1 MIIYKGPTSSSNRGA
16 EVADQSLFHL
26 SFDINEDNTLA
37 ETDPQRGSQATF
49 DRKEFTETCGHYF
62 TSDKESAG
70 QGPDTCPDI
79 DAVAE
84 RRRHGPG
91 TELITLGYEGSDIDY
106 TRYSRRRKKKE

>member
-1 MIIYKGPTSSSNRGA
+1 MAN
-16 EVADQSLFHL
+16 QSLFHL
-26 SFDINEDNTLA
+26 SFDNNDENTLA
-37 ETDPQRGSQATF
+37 ETDPQEGSQATF
-49 DRKEFTETCGHYF
+49 DRRDLTGSCGHYF
-62 TSDKESAG
+62 TPDKESAG

-106 TRYSRRRKKKE
+106 TRYSRRRNKKE